1 MKAQSL
7 DDDLIYPG
15 ARISNAVSMLLI
27 MAFCI
32 THKLSGAAVK
42 DLLSLIDIHCLKYHH
57 LIRSLYKFKQYF
69 TSLRSP
75 LVNHYY
81 CPRCNISVNS
91 DTICCPNASCHLELT
106 EQNKCFFIQLS
117 IADQLKAFFHRN
129 GFYNDLMYRFNRVK
143 CNGENIEDVYDGL
156 NYQQHM
162 TEGGFL
168 TNKHNI
174 SFLWNTD
181 GIPVFK
187 SSKYSIWPLYLV
199 INELPPQKR
208 WSSNNIILA
217 GLWFGNQKPN
227 MLVFLKSFAESI
239 STLHSDGVT
248 VFSPDISQSFNC
260 HAILL
265 CGTCDL
271 LAKAMVYNT
280 IQFNG
285 HYGCTHCKQSG
296 EQLVT
301 DRNGRVHVYPYV
313 NTDPT
318 GPWRTSV
325 DIEMHSREAISIGK
339 PVLGIKGPSWLSTIP
354 KYDLVGGN
362 VIDYMHC
369 VLLGLTKMLLKLW
382 FDSENSQE
390 LWYCGSQV
398 KNADLKLLQIKPPAT
413 ITRVPWSIQ
422 QHRHYWKAAEY
433 RAWLLFYSIPVMLNI
448 LPTEYLAHHM
458 LLVESVFILLQTSIS
473 PTMITKAEMM
483 IKHYCFKMQA
493 YYSMRCMTANL
504 HHLLHLPQIV
514 LQHGPLHTYS
524 CFPFES
530 TNGRLLSL
538 IKGTQYVDRQII
550 EAVGITQKLPYI
562 VQDKLPSDSEA
573 ATLYKQI
580 TGLNCIA
587 ENSVVI
593 GSNCFGLGSV
603 DHISSLP
610 NFLHQ
615 QALTKVT
622 TSKSLGIF
630 KRIFLNQHVI
640 HSLLYTLPKKEI
652 LIQLHINRMAKLFM
666 VKYCTL
672 SLTTW
677 KHLL

>member
-32 THKLSGAAVK
+32 THKLSGAVVK
-42 DLLSLIDIHCLKYHH
+42 DLLSLIDIHCLKHH
-57 LIRSLYKFKQYF
+57 HFIRSLYKFKQYF

-106 EQNKCFFIQLS
+106 VQNKCFFIQLS
-117 IADQLKAFFHRN
+117 IADQLKAFFHCN
-129 GFYNDLMYRFNRVK
+129 GFYIDLMYRFNRVK

-156 NYQQHM
+156 NYQQH
-162 TEGGFL
+162 
-168 TNKHNI
+168 
-174 SFLWNTD
+174 
-181 GIPVFK
+181 
-187 SSKYSIWPLYLV
+187 
-199 INELPPQKR
+199 
-208 WSSNNIILA
+208 
-217 GLWFGNQKPN
+217 
-227 MLVFLKSFAESI
+227 
-239 STLHSDGVT
+239 
-248 VFSPDISQSFNC
+248 
-260 HAILL
+260 
-265 CGTCDL
+265 
-271 LAKAMVYNT
+271 
-280 IQFNG
+280 
-285 HYGCTHCKQSG
+285 
-296 EQLVT
+296 
-301 DRNGRVHVYPYV
+301 YV
-313 NTDPT
+313 STDPT
-318 GPWRTSV
+318 GPRRTSV

-369 VLLGLTKMLLKLW
+369 VLLSLTKMLLKLW

-413 ITRVPWSIQ
+413 ITRVPRSIQ
-422 QHRHYWKAAEY
+422 QHRRYWKAAEY

-473 PTMITKAEMM
+473 PTMITKAEMV

-530 TNGRLLSL
+530 MNGRLLSL

-562 VQDKLPSDSEA
+562 VQDKLPSNSEA

-593 GSNCFGLGSV
+593 GSNCFDLGSV
-603 DHISSLP
+603 DHIS
-610 NFLHQ
+610 
-615 QALTKVT
+615 
-622 TSKSLGIF
+622 
-630 KRIFLNQHVI
+630 
-640 HSLLYTLPKKEI
+640 
-652 LIQLHINRMAKLFM
+652 
-666 VKYCTL
+666 
-672 SLTTW
+672 
-677 KHLL
+677 